1 MMAKQKQSK
10 RVSRQRCGKGKLMG
24 GRKALSEWDNSQK
37 DWREIM
43 MAKQKLSQ
51 QNNSLRFIEESYRR
65 IFKYSV

>member
-1 MMAKQKQSK
+1 MVAKQK
-10 RVSRQRCGKGKLMG
+10 
-24 GRKALSEWDNSQK
+24 LSEWDNSQK